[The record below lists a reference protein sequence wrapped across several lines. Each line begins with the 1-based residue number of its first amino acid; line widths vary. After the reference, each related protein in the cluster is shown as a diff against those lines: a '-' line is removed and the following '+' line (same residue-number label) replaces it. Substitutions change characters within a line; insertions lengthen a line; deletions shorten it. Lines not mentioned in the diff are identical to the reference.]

1 MLTCPMCK
9 QRLRGLEKECTR
21 CHTDVSLLVN
31 YVENLQDGLVRADAL
46 TKQGELGEA
55 VWAYLEVLEIDPDN
69 ATARRQVGQVVTAV
83 RQFDQAAPG
92 RRWFNRIRRETRF
105 RRWAA
110 AAREAKGDGSGVLQ
124 GAFWFAIIFCAL
136 ICGYVMGLQGVRMEA
151 GGPASPAD
159 SAKEAGAAAP
169 AGAEK

>member
-9 QRLRGLEKECTR
+9 QRLRGLEKECSR
-21 CHTDVSLLVN
+21 CHTDVSLLVE

-55 VWAYLEVLEIDPDN
+55 VWAYLEVLEVDPDN

-83 RQFDQAAPG
+83 RQFDNAAPG
-92 RRWFNRIRRETRF
+92 RRWFNRIRRQTRF

-110 AAREAKGDGSGVLQ
+110 GMKEAGSDNETWLSGLL
-124 GAFWFAIIFCAL
+124 WFALVLGAL
-136 ICGYVMGLQGVRMEA
+136 ICGYVMGIQATKTSEN
-151 GGPASPAD
+151 PAPPT
-159 SAKEAGAAAP
+159 SASQPSTSVAP
-169 AGAEK
+169 PSTGK